1 MKPIDPD
8 SWDDECMDVIQERQ
22 LASEQGRIS
31 QNISSYYDSLSVE
44 EQEENRVWGKFA
56 ESLLSK

>member
-1 MKPIDPD
+1 
-8 SWDDECMDVIQERQ
+8 MDVIQERQ